1 MKHDTLYN
9 KPAGAPTRNPLGGG
23 KSLNFSGLRGSTI
36 LFSIFIIVS
45 FLCVSC
51 EKEISSLDASV
62 HAQMQAFYVE
72 SQGLME
78 TSEDSVVN
86 YYKKF
91 AGFHDQHPECETD
104 ELFPPTVVNLEN
116 ALDKFGIV
124 QIGDVIIH
132 SEWGGETHL
141 TF

>member
-1 MKHDTLYN
+1 MKHDRYSS
-9 KPAGAPTRNPLGGG
+9 KPTGRPAQKLIGGG
-23 KSLNFSGLRGSTI
+23 KTLNISVLRFSVLPFI
-36 LFSIFIIVS
+36 LIIIVS

-62 HAQMQAFYVE
+62 HAQMQAFYAE

-116 ALDKFGIV
+116 ALDHYGVI